1 MVSNIL
7 GGNEMALNGK
17 AMVKYHNDMNNIF
30 LKGFKRNELILF
42 FFYSLSN
49 EFCWTRR
56 KRFSKEWLIELTKW
70 NGKNKAYFSKTLD
83 ELCKKMII
91 MYARID
97 NKNTWIYYFI

>member
-42 FFYSLSN
+42 FSILSQMSFAGQ
-49 EFCWTRR
+49 EE

-97 NKNTWIYYFI
+97 NKKIRG

>member
-42 FFYSLSN
+42 FSFSL
-49 EFCWTRR
+49 
-56 KRFSKEWLIELTKW
+56 K
-70 NGKNKAYFSKTLD
+70 
-83 ELCKKMII
+83 
-91 MYARID
+91 
-97 NKNTWIYYFI
+97 

>member
-56 KRFSKEWLIELTKW
+56 KKIFKRMV
-70 NGKNKAYFSKTLD
+70 N
-83 ELCKKMII
+83 
-91 MYARID
+91 RI
-97 NKNTWIYYFI
+97 N